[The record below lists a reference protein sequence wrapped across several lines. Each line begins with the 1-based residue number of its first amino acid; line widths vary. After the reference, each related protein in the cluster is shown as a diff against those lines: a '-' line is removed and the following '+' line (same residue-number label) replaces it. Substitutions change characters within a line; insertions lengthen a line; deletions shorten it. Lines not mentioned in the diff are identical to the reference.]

1 MGRWFNWWDVMI
13 SVSAIDL
20 SRLLQLLLSSFGAQ
34 NMIVGFCADC
44 SGNLSLREFLGNIR
58 TVCVG
63 VGMDKVAEKL
73 KAENGLVA
81 TGPAE
86 QRVLASS
93 SEVGKCSEGKDGGRM
108 NLRKLVKVVLGEEK
122 DVSKA

>member
-1 MGRWFNWWDVMI
+1 M
-13 SVSAIDL
+13 
-20 SRLLQLLLSSFGAQ
+20 
-34 NMIVGFCADC
+34 
-44 SGNLSLREFLGNIR
+44 
-58 TVCVG
+58 CVG

-73 KAENGLVA
+73 KEENGLVA

-93 SEVGKCSEGKDGGRM
+93 AEVVMCLEGKDGGRM

-122 DVSKA
+122 DVSRA

>member
-1 MGRWFNWWDVMI
+1 M
-13 SVSAIDL
+13 
-20 SRLLQLLLSSFGAQ
+20 
-34 NMIVGFCADC
+34 
-44 SGNLSLREFLGNIR
+44 
-58 TVCVG
+58 CVG
-63 VGMDKVAEKL
+63 VRMDKVAEKL
-73 KAENGLVA
+73 KEENGLVA

-93 SEVGKCSEGKDGGRM
+93 AEVGKCLEGKDGGWM